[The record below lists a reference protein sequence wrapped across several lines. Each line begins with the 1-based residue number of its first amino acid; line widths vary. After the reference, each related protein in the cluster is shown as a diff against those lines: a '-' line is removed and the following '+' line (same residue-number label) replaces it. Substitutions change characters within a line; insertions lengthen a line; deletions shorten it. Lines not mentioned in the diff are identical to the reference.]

1 MQKTVGNNKRIAKN
15 TLMLYIRM
23 GLIMLMTLY
32 LSRVILTTLGIED
45 YGIYNVIAG
54 FVLMFSFLTSTI
66 SSGTSRFFAY
76 EIGAGNEEKLSQ
88 YFKLS
93 LLSFGILSVI
103 ILILA
108 ETVGLWFIKNLLVIP
123 ADRVSA
129 AILVYHFSI
138 SGFIVSMFSI
148 PYKSLI
154 IAYEKMN
161 FYAYMGIVEVV
172 LNLLVVFVLTKLPAD
187 KLELYAILLFALN
200 ALTSF
205 CYYLYCRIN
214 YSTSRYSFFWE
225 KSMFKEFFSY
235 SFWIIIG
242 SLSVLLR
249 GQGVNILLNLF
260 FGPTINAARGIAY
273 QVQSAI
279 NQFVSNFYMACRP
292 QITKLYAA
300 GEKEKMM
307 QLIFSSSRIC
317 YLLTLIFTLPIY
329 LEAPTILKLWLNTV
343 PAYTVVFTRLTLI
356 SIIIDTISYPFQ
368 AAVSATGKVKWYQLI
383 TGGIIVSALPLSYFT
398 LKQGYSPEAVFYI
411 TIITVF
417 TAQISRL
424 FFMKFLLNMSIISFM
439 RNVVSRM
446 VFTSFISAIIPTMIY
461 YNMQPG
467 IYRMSCIIST
477 SLISVVTLGF
487 IIGIPPNERNAIIT
501 RIKNA
506 HHYKLSK

>member
-1 MQKTVGNNKRIAKN
+1 MQKTAGNNKRIAKN

-32 LSRVILTTLGIED
+32 LSRVILNILGVED

-76 EIGAGNEEKLSQ
+76 EIGAGDEEKLSQ

-103 ILILA
+103 ILVLA
-108 ETVGLWFIKNLLVIP
+108 ETAGLWFIKNLLVIP
-123 ADRVSA
+123 PGRVSA

-138 SGFIVSMFSI
+138 SGFIASMFSI

-154 IAYEKMN
+154 IAYEKMD
-161 FYAYMGIVEVV
+161 FYAYMGIIEVA
-172 LNLLVVFVLTKLPAD
+172 LNLLIVFVLTKLPVD

-200 ALTSF
+200 ALTTF
-205 CYYLYCRIN
+205 CYYLYCRLN

-242 SLSVLLR
+242 SLSGLLR
-249 GQGVNILLNLF
+249 GQGLNMLLNMF
-260 FGPTINAARGIAY
+260 FGPTVNAARGIAY

-279 NQFVSNFYMACRP
+279 NQFVNNFYMACRP
-292 QITKLYAA
+292 QITKLYAT

-317 YLLTLIFTLPIY
+317 YLLTLLFTLPIF
-329 LEAPTILKLWLNTV
+329 LETPQILKIWLKTV
-343 PAYTVVFTRLTLI
+343 PDHTVVFTRLVL
-356 SIIIDTISYPFQ
+356 IIIIIETISYPLQ
-368 AAVSATGKVKWYQLI
+368 AAISATGKIKWYQLT
-383 TGGIIVSALPLSYFT
+383 TGGINILSLPLSYIY
-398 LKQGYSPEAVFYI
+398 LKQGGSPEIVFYI
-411 TIITVF
+411 SIFIALA
-417 TAQISRL
+417 AQISRL
-424 FFMKFLLNMSIISFM
+424 LFMKQLLNISITTFIS
-439 RNVVSRM
+439 NVVARM
-446 VFTSFISAIIPTMIY
+446 AFVTILSAIIPSIIY
-461 YNMQPG
+461 GNMPS
-467 IYRMSCIIST
+467 IPFRILCITST
-477 SLISVVTLGF
+477 SLLAIIVWS
-487 IIGIPPNERNAIIT
+487 IMIGITRNERNFIL
-501 RIKNA
+501 IKIR
-506 HHYKLSK
+506 KLYDNRFFK

>member
-1 MQKTVGNNKRIAKN
+1 MQKTAGNNKRIAKN

-32 LSRVILTTLGIED
+32 LSRIILNILGVED

-242 SLSVLLR
+242 SLSGLLR
-249 GQGVNILLNLF
+249 GQGLNMLLNMF
-260 FGPTINAARGIAY
+260 FGPSVNAARGIAY

-279 NQFVSNFYMACRP
+279 NQFVNNFYMACRP

-300 GEKEKMM
+300 GEKEKLM

-317 YLLTLIFTLPIY
+317 YLLTLLFTLPIF
-329 LEAPTILKLWLNTV
+329 LETPQILKIWLKTV
-343 PAYTVVFTRLTLI
+343 PDHTVVFTRLVL
-356 SIIIDTISYPFQ
+356 IIIIIETISYPLQ
-368 AAVSATGKVKWYQLI
+368 AAISATGKIKWYQLI
-383 TGGIIVSALPLSYFT
+383 TGGINILSLPLSYIY
-398 LKQGYSPEAVFYI
+398 LKQGGSPETVFYI
-411 TIITVF
+411 SIA
-417 TAQISRL
+417 TALIAQVSRL
-424 FFMKFLLNMSIISFM
+424 IFMKILLKMSINSFLNNALYRMLVVSLLAIIIPTTIYNNSTDSIGRLLTVSLTSIIS
-439 RNVVSRM
+439 VVLFGFLFGMTKSEQK
-446 VFTSFISAIIPTMIY
+446 
-461 YNMQPG
+461 NM
-467 IYRMSCIIST
+467 
-477 SLISVVTLGF
+477 TLK
-487 IIGIPPNERNAIIT
+487 
-501 RIKNA
+501 IKT
-506 HHYKLSK
+506 KLYDKRVS

>member
-1 MQKTVGNNKRIAKN
+1 MQKTAGNNKRIAKN

-32 LSRVILTTLGIED
+32 LSRVILNILGVED

-76 EIGAGNEEKLSQ
+76 EIGVGNEEKLSR

-103 ILILA
+103 ILVLA

-123 ADRVSA
+123 PGRVSA

-138 SGFIVSMFSI
+138 LGFIVSMFSI

-154 IAYEKMN
+154 IAYEKMD
-161 FYAYMGIVEVV
+161 FYAYMGIVEVA
-172 LNLLVVFVLTKLPAD
+172 LNLLIVFVLTKLPVD

-200 ALTSF
+200 GLTTF
-205 CYYLYCRIN
+205 CYYLYCRLN

-300 GEKEKMM
+300 GEKEQMM

-329 LEAPTILKLWLNTV
+329 LETPTILKLWLNTV
-343 PAYTVVFTRLTLI
+343 PAYTVVFTRLILI

-383 TGGIIVSALPLSYFT
+383 TGGIIVSALPLSYIT
-398 LKQGYSPEAVFYI
+398 LKQGYSPETVFYI

-424 FFMKFLLNMSIISFM
+424 FFMKFLLNMSIMSFM

-446 VFTSFISAIIPTMIY
+446 VFTSFISAILPTMIY

-467 IYRMSCIIST
+467 ICRLSCIVFA
-477 SLISVVTLGF
+477 SLISVVTLSF
-487 IIGIPPNERNAIIT
+487 IIGMPPNERNAIIT
-501 RIKNA
+501 KILKTR
-506 HHYKLSK
+506 